1 MNLLSH
7 VAKFF
12 QCSWQEQLLLL
23 YTLALL
29 GIVRLII
36 LFVPFRYIAPYLG
49 QHMVES
55 PYGDPGDYVFVR
67 RVGWA
72 IEIMSRY
79 TPWESKCLVQ
89 AITGKIL
96 LRHRRLDNT
105 LYLGAARDQN
115 SALEA
120 HAWLR
125 SGRYAVTGGCGDMFT
140 IVAKFA
146 DILSMMGDKR

>member
-1 MNLLSH
+1 MNRGLLSLLRH

-12 QCSWQEQLLLL
+12 QCSWKEQLLLL
-23 YTLALL
+23 YTLVLL
-29 GIVRLII
+29 GIVRLNV
-36 LFVPFRYIAPYLG
+36 LFVPFRYVTPYLG
-49 QHMVES
+49 QHMGES
-55 PYGDPGDYVFVR
+55 PYDDPGDYAFVR
-67 RVGWA
+67 RVRWA
-72 IEIMSRY
+72 IDIMSRH

-105 LYLGAARDQN
+105 LYLGVARDQD
-115 SALEA
+115 SALKA

-125 SGRYAVTGGCGDMFT
+125 SGRYAVTGGCGETFT

-146 DILSMMGDKR
+146 DAF

>member
-1 MNLLSH
+1 MH
-7 VAKFF
+7 TY
-12 QCSWQEQLLLL
+12 W
-23 YTLALL
+23 LL
-29 GIVRLII
+29 GIVRLLVLIM
-36 LFVPFRYIAPYLG
+36 PFRHIAPYLG
-49 QHMVES
+49 KHMVES
-55 PYGDPGDYVFVR
+55 PYSGPRDYAFVR
-67 RVGWA
+67 RVKWA
-72 IEIMSRY
+72 IDIMSRH

-105 LYLGAARDQN
+105 LYLGVARDQD

-125 SGRYAVTGGCGDMFT
+125 SGSYAVTGGCGEAFT

-146 DILSMMGDKR
+146 DTLSMMGEKR